1 LLIEEAMGAKNSYLG
16 CRKEHGAHGAIHASP
31 KTKRKLLAR
40 LGFHSFLLSS
50 PTSPSSPHVI
60 GFRSIHAG
68 LQVLQDFYFILFVFL
83 ED

>member
-1 LLIEEAMGAKNSYLG
+1 MGAK
-16 CRKEHGAHGAIHASP
+16 
-31 KTKRKLLAR
+31 KLLPR
-40 LGFHSFLLSS
+40 LQEGAWRSWCNPCFTKDEEEASCKVGFLLSS

-68 LQVLQDFYFILFVFL
+68 LQVLQYFILFLFAFL